1 MLLISGLFLL
11 ALGLF
16 CGAFLVLVP
25 LGLVNGSAGLVLWI
39 LFPAFTIAGYLMAAI
54 PTEKTALPLLSRV
67 TGVLLV
73 LLALASAA
81 GLVLQA
87 SSVIESRGETF
98 SLWYVLCLG
107 IVLGAAG
114 LGSHRK
120 DKAA

>member
-1 MLLISGLFLL
+1 MLLIAGLFLL

-16 CGAFLVLVP
+16 SGTYLVLVP
-25 LGLVNGSAGLVLWI
+25 LGLVGGTAGLTLWI

-54 PTEKTALPLLSRV
+54 PAERTALPLLSRV
-67 TGVLLV
+67 TGALLV

-114 LGSHRK
+114 LASHGR

>member
-54 PTEKTALPLLSRV
+54 PTEKTVLPLLSKV
-67 TGVLLV
+67 TGAILIV
-73 LLALASAA
+73 LALASAA
-81 GLVLQA
+81 ALVMQGSA
-87 SSVIESRGETF
+87 VIETKGDSLA
-98 SLWYVLCLG
+98 LWYVLVLG
-107 IVLGAAG
+107 FVLGAAG
-114 LGSHRK
+114 LTSHRK
-120 DKAA
+120 DAAA